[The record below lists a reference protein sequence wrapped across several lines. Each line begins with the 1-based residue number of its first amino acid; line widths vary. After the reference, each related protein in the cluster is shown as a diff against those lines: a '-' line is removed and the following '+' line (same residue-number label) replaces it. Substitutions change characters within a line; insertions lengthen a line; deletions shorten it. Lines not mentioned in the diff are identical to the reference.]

1 MKALLY
7 FPIRLVLMVIQN
19 IWVALGQIWS
29 NKVRSM
35 LTTLGIII
43 GIASVSG
50 VIGSLSGLKAKI
62 ITDFESFGLN
72 SIYISARQ
80 PDSGP
85 LKHASPELI
94 KFKPEE
100 FDDLLAHCPSVKQ
113 MTRMASYNAPV
124 SRGERSIESAT
135 ITCVDAA
142 WVKIESRDVLQ
153 GRPFSLI
160 DETQG
165 RRVCLIDEK
174 TRDKLNL
181 DKECV
186 GSLISIDN
194 FNYRIVGLIEGAPDR
209 SFANMG
215 RGETFEVIIPF
226 WSYYQEA
233 KPWFNVIAASKTPEL
248 AADAQSEITF
258 YLRRTRN
265 QRPGDPDTFR
275 VDTVGGELEQFDK
288 IMGTITAV
296 AGGIVGVSLLVGG
309 IGIMNIMLVSV
320 AERTR
325 EIGLR
330 KAVGAKG
337 SDILMQFL
345 TESVVLCFVGGIV
358 GIGLGYLITLAI
370 RQIPNANLDQA
381 YIPGWAI
388 MMSLAFSAGV
398 GIFFGVFPAFKAAR
412 LNPIEALRN
421 E

>member
-1 MKALLY
+1 
-7 FPIRLVLMVIQN
+7 
-19 IWVALGQIWS
+19 
-29 NKVRSM
+29 
-35 LTTLGIII
+35 
-43 GIASVSG
+43 
-50 VIGSLSGLKAKI
+50 
-62 ITDFESFGLN
+62 
-72 SIYISARQ
+72 
-80 PDSGP
+80 
-85 LKHASPELI
+85 
-94 KFKPEE
+94 
-100 FDDLLAHCPSVKQ
+100 
-113 MTRMASYNAPV
+113 
-124 SRGERSIESAT
+124 
-135 ITCVDAA
+135 
-142 WVKIESRDVLQ
+142 
-153 GRPFSLI
+153 
-160 DETQG
+160 
-165 RRVCLIDEK
+165 
-174 TRDKLNL
+174 
-181 DKECV
+181 
-186 GSLISIDN
+186 
-194 FNYRIVGLIEGAPDR
+194 
-209 SFANMG
+209 
-215 RGETFEVIIPF
+215 
-226 WSYYQEA
+226 
-233 KPWFNVIAASKTPEL
+233 VIAASKTPEL

-345 TESVVLCFVGGIV
+345 TESVVLCFVGGIA